1 MDILGVS
8 LFILHQINIDT
19 YQHDL
24 IYIKNTNIKKQL
36 NSMKTNALVSRKRN
50 CFKPIFLTSCIVIKC
65 TSYMYIDLKSF
76 FVNLYLLLHVCV
88 CFILGTNE
96 VHSGCSR
103 SCRFILCYV

>member
-1 MDILGVS
+1 MLVLATFFPTTEIPTDSMDILGVS

-50 CFKPIFLTSCIVIKC
+50 CFKLIFLTSFIVIKC

-76 FVNLYLLLHVCV
+76 F
-88 CFILGTNE
+88 
-96 VHSGCSR
+96 
-103 SCRFILCYV
+103 